1 MFTQTGQDRKQPPPP
16 PKAHFALDHRAAV
29 WSPFRT
35 GGALRAPTEE
45 TKAGRQEEKDEDRAA
60 MARCRL
66 QNTNLFSTI
75 LDFEVRCSK
84 IKSKLSRLVYE
95 YDVRTGSPG
104 PAIRPRTHIH

>member
-1 MFTQTGQDRKQPPPP
+1 M
-16 PKAHFALDHRAAV
+16 

-45 TKAGRQEEKDEDRAA
+45 TKAGRQDENDEDRAA

-66 QNTNLFSTI
+66 QNFNFNSAI

-84 IKSKLSRLVYE
+84 IESKLSRV
-95 YDVRTGSPG
+95 
-104 PAIRPRTHIH
+104 